1 MAPACQIPLHVL
13 AHDPHVPIAAVA
25 VRLGGSL
32 DPDRQ
37 ATVGGGI
44 GLYVLKNCPAE
55 MAYGYNAFPEV
66 RRAFGRA
73 HLLSASRVFVY

>member
-13 AHDPHVPIAAVA
+13 DHDPHVPIAAVA

-32 DPDRQ
+32 DTGRQ

-44 GLYVLKNCPAE
+44 GLYLLKSCPAE

-73 HLLSASRVFVY
+73 RLLSASLVFVY